1 MRSCKQ
7 SVWGL
12 GIFLS
17 SVIPVTG
24 IFYAN
29 NKLKQLE
36 AALLKGDHE
45 ILYTDDDEYWINGT
59 TYNNPNDRSVMVPKR
74 LWIGTP
80 INIGTKTG
88 KSIYYGLFVFVALLL
103 TGTAW
108 MGVQTDF
115 STPALTTDTNGRI
128 SIEYPMYNYSFAM
141 KDVQELTL
149 VDSLPRGRRTN
160 GVATDTVAIGNFK
173 FDGFGKSKV
182 YLVKN
187 SPPYIVIKLP
197 DVYVLYNNKDATET
211 ERLYAELKGGEVS
224 H

>member
-1 MRSCKQ
+1 
-7 SVWGL
+7 
-12 GIFLS
+12 
-17 SVIPVTG
+17 
-24 IFYAN
+24 
-29 NKLKQLE
+29 
-36 AALLKGDHE
+36 
-45 ILYTDDDEYWINGT
+45 
-59 TYNNPNDRSVMVPKR
+59 
-74 LWIGTP
+74 
-80 INIGTKTG
+80 
-88 KSIYYGLFVFVALLL
+88 
-103 TGTAW
+103 

-115 STPALTTDTNGRI
+115 STPTLTTDTNGRV

-211 ERLYAELKGGEVS
+211 ERLYAELKGW
-224 H
+224 